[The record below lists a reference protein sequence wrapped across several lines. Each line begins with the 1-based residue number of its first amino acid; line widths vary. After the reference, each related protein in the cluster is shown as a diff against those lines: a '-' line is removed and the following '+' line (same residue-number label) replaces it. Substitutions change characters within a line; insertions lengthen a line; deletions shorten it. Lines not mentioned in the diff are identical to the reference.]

1 MALLIWI
8 VHGIQ
13 QAIPITQIEVVLGNS
28 ELAAWS
34 LEYIF
39 FWILHAQWGQNIF
52 KVAIG
57 FLKSIHHVSRIK
69 LLMSLSDSFTNL
81 ETTNLQK
88 KFRETEFV
96 YLFLCTKN
104 VNNNIQFR
112 RLVVSKYSWNHL
124 MSRSYI
130 SKICFKHCTQK
141 YKIYQRL

>member
-1 MALLIWI
+1 MNNSWNLASNSDHTNRSSIREFGIGCLIPWI
-8 VHGIQ
+8 H
-13 QAIPITQIEVVLGNS
+13 
-28 ELAAWS
+28 
-34 LEYIF
+34 F

-88 KFRETEFV
+88 KFCETEFV

-124 MSRSYI
+124 ISRSYI
-130 SKICFKHCTQK
+130 LKICFKHCTQK